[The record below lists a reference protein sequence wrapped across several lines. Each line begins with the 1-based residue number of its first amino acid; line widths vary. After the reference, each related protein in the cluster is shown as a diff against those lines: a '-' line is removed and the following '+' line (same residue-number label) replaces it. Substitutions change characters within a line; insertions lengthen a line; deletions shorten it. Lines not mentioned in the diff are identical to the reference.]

1 MVFFF
6 HSIVI
11 VDYFWYAYHIS
22 FTKTSTHIINTF
34 IPQEEI
40 ADKSDLGEEHKYE
53 ITESMRQEMEYN
65 ADRAWYV
72 I

>member
-1 MVFFF
+1 MF
-6 HSIVI
+6 SI
-11 VDYFWYAYHIS
+11 
-22 FTKTSTHIINTF
+22 NNF

-53 ITESMRQEMEYN
+53 ITESMRQEMEYD